1 MDHDTEKVCE
11 KRSSVVEPAYSN
23 KNITDDVQVFRQP
36 SCFPECLPENKVEFD
51 DNSIG
56 ISEDTEDSKMDVG
69 LVEADSDANSR
80 RNTDSIEIQ
89 EVLKD
94 LSVTNEYVPEQP
106 INEVSEK
113 EDNSTINKEPTHSN
127 KNITDD
133 VTNTGYLYFHIEY
146 TNECL
151 DLDTEKVCEKR
162 SSVVEPTYSNKNITD
177 DVQVFRQPKC
187 FQECLPENKVE
198 FDDNS
203 MGISEDIKDTK
214 TDIGAVEADIDA
226 TSRHNTD
233 SIDIQEGSK
242 DLSVTNK
249 YDVPEQPLNEV
260 SEKEDNST
268 INNELD
274 IAQSGQQKELSLNE
288 DCAIV
293 SKSYSDFI
301 ELESNLE
308 SLFTKSKDE
317 PGWDKVVHDKVNELE
332 LDIDEEV
339 ISDHGQ
345 PSNEDSECAEFSP
358 AKKDRTYLIQPKNDD
373 TSSLSMHERELDMDK
388 EGDYDQGQPLSE
400 VSNSAELSPALNY
413 LIKFENDKPGPLV
426 THKSELDMDEQLVS
440 DQGQPWN
447 EVSNYAKLSP
457 AKMDDKNFCKD
468 RTCSIQLKN
477 DDAASVSKHELELDT
492 GEEVSSDQGQWLNE
506 AVACTKYYSAEK
518 EEKGLG
524 KIAAS
529 DIIELEDNLGS
540 SCYAE
545 NEYDADDLPEKG
557 TLSPGNSTSTSCY
570 QEMED
575 TAFHKHNRNFKEV
588 EENENSSNINTNELS
603 MDEGAHDKEQ
613 QTLKEHSVWN
623 VDSVFCIET
632 KEISFINASRNTFSL
647 EAKMERSSVTNKD
660 RFNTEK
666 HVHECRSEE
675 EGIHFST
682 KAASLIDL
690 RDGWLAS
697 SCSNESKLSMSVET
711 CNVCCTEDKRTEM
724 VVITRQDFATEV
736 TLAIDQETGFV
747 KKHASDEDEGSALDK
762 GKYDSKN
769 ELFNPEMETESV
781 MECSPGICEDSK
793 SCDIVSYIRNES
805 GQIVDIESLQQG
817 STLSGRCSN
826 NDNNEIEVTLEYG
839 HDFNKD
845 QENESIEEC
854 LSDIREESPLYET
867 RSFKTQSY
875 SDNENDES
883 LSDIPDHSALYEVVS
898 LSSGR
903 SETEFYVDKYF
914 CNKEL
919 LSLNE
924 DSAFFNCCSKHEL
937 KKTQDLNSN
946 TETESLLETGN
957 LERGRKN
964 CECMSDVCEDTDG
977 VLYETLSFC
986 KIEKEDCCECFEEVD
1001 MACCCQCCECVRNSF
1016 TNMHE

>member
-1 MDHDTEKVCE
+1 M
-11 KRSSVVEPAYSN
+11 
-23 KNITDDVQVFRQP
+23 
-36 SCFPECLPENKVEFD
+36 
-51 DNSIG
+51 
-56 ISEDTEDSKMDVG
+56 
-69 LVEADSDANSR
+69 
-80 RNTDSIEIQ
+80 
-89 EVLKD
+89 
-94 LSVTNEYVPEQP
+94 
-106 INEVSEK
+106 
-113 EDNSTINKEPTHSN
+113 
-127 KNITDD
+127 
-133 VTNTGYLYFHIEY
+133 
-146 TNECL
+146 

-177 DVQVFRQPKC
+177 DVQVFRQPSC
-187 FQECLPENKVE
+187 FPECLPGNKVEFDNNSIGISENSKMDVGLVEADNDATSRRNTDYIEIQEVLKDLSVTNEYVPEQPLNEVSEKEDNSTINKELTNSNKNITDDVRWFPECLPGNKVE

-203 MGISEDIKDTK
+203 IGTSEDTKDTK
-214 TDIGAVEADIDA
+214 TDIGAVEAADIDA

-233 SIDIQEGSK
+233 SVDIQEGLR
-242 DLSVTNK
+242 DLSITND

-288 DCAIV
+288 DCATV
-293 SKSYSDFI
+293 SKSCSDFI
-301 ELESNLE
+301 GLESNLE
-308 SLFTKSKDE
+308 SLLTKSKDE
-317 PGWDKVVHDKVNELE
+317 PGWDKVVHDKVNERE

-345 PSNEDSECAEFSP
+345 PSNEYSECAEFSL
-358 AKKDRTYLIQPKNDD
+358 AERNNRNFCKDRTYLIQPKNDD
-373 TSSLSMHERELDMDK
+373 PGSLSMHERELDMDK
-388 EGDYDQGQPLSE
+388 EADYDQGQPLNE
-400 VSNSAELSPALNY
+400 VSNCAELSPALNH
-413 LIKFENDKPGPLV
+413 LIKFENDKPGPLL

-440 DQGQPWN
+440 DQEQPWS

-457 AKMDDKNFCKD
+457 AKMDDKNFGKD

-477 DDAASVSKHELELDT
+477 DDAASVSKHELELDM
-492 GEEVSSDQGQWLNE
+492 GEEVSFDQGQRLNE
-506 AVACTKYYSAEK
+506 AVACTKYYSA
-518 EEKGLG
+518 EKGLG

-540 SCYAE
+540 SYYAE

-570 QEMED
+570 QEMD
-575 TAFHKHNRNFKEV
+575 DRAFHEHNRSFKEV
-588 EENENSSNINTNELS
+588 EENINSSNINTNELS

-623 VDSVFCIET
+623 VGSVFCIET
-632 KEISFINASRNTFSL
+632 KEISFINANRNTFSL
-647 EAKMERSSVTNKD
+647 EAKLEHSSVTNED
-660 RFNTEK
+660 RFNTGK
-666 HVHECRSEE
+666 RVHECRSEE

-736 TLAIDQETGFV
+736 TFAIDQETGFV

-762 GKYDSKN
+762 DKYDSKK

-781 MECSPGICEDSK
+781 MEYSPGICEDSK
-793 SCDIVSYIRNES
+793 SCEIVSCHIRNDS
-805 GQIVDIESLQQG
+805 GQIVDIESLQQE

-839 HDFNKD
+839 RDFNKD

-867 RSFKTQSY
+867 RSYKTRSY

-898 LSSGR
+898 LSAGR
-903 SETEFYVDKYF
+903 SETEFYEDKYF

-924 DSAFFNCCSKHEL
+924 DLAFFNCCSKHEL
-937 KKTQDLNSN
+937 TKTQDLNSN

-964 CECMSDVCEDTDG
+964 CECMSDVCEDTDS

-986 KIEKEDCCECFEEVD
+986 KIDKEDCCECFEEVD

-1016 TNMHE
+1016 TNTHE